1 MMTGLIASRVE
12 FGRFALRVMG
22 AVIIFHAAKASPPP
36 GKRETR
42 QLATL
47 GRSRTAVLLKGDGAQ
62 PTRFEL
68 LLSVSMPSIPRSLEE
83 VPPPRQERCQVL
95 PNKAQTGLSR
105 SPPLIQTV

>member
-1 MMTGLIASRVE
+1 MTGLIASRVE
-12 FGRFALRVMG
+12 FGSFALRVMG
-22 AVIIFHAAKASPPP
+22 AVIIFHAAKASPPQAS
-36 GKRETR
+36 GKQDNWQPWGAHGWPSFLR
-42 QLATL
+42 
-47 GRSRTAVLLKGDGAQ
+47 GMDAQ

-83 VPPPRQERCQVL
+83 VPPPRQERRQVL